1 MCASKI
7 DGTYVKQRS
16 RLERN
21 ALLILDDFGLQPL
34 KSDTR
39 LALLQI
45 LEDRYKKKSRIIA
58 SQLPIDKWY
67 EYIGDPTLADAIMD
81 RLIYNAYKIE
91 LKGPSMRERGA
102 KTQAKRAKKARAVL
116 NKFNKIIKQIITFKK
131 PFFTLVNLNR
141 IGWSISPDYTTC
153 DYVKLFVI
161 HDANLQ
167 NYFC

>member
-7 DGTYVKQRS
+7 DGTYVKQLS

-116 NKFNKIIKQIITFKK
+116 NKFNKIIKQIITFKNHSL
-131 PFFTLVNLNR
+131 P
-141 IGWSISPDYTTC
+141 WSI
-153 DYVKLFVI
+153 
-161 HDANLQ
+161 
-167 NYFC
+167 